1 MEKLGFLG
9 PEGTHSE
16 AAAMYLSQVINKD
29 CQMVP
34 MANIYSAIRAVEKG
48 QVETCL
54 VPVENSIEGSINI
67 TLDTLA
73 SSDDLRIVREL
84 IWGVHNQLMVKDP
97 SVPITRIV
105 SHAQP
110 LAQCR
115 DYIRKNYPD
124 AELDAVVSTAA
135 AAQMVADSDSSLGW
149 ATIGTRRAGELN
161 HLTAVDRNIED
172 HHNNCTRF
180 YQLARR
186 DYPEVVPAEK
196 ALLMCQI
203 DGKDAGQLC
212 RILMELATRQVNMT
226 RIESRPART
235 ELGEYIFFFDVDIPK
250 ERKLLEDAM
259 MAVDQKSLWMRN
271 PGQFP
276 VLRADNRVDEQ

>member
-16 AAAMYLSQVINKD
+16 AAAMHL
-29 CQMVP
+29 CQIMGRECQLVP
-34 MANIYSAIRAVEKG
+34 MSNIYSAIRAVEKG
-48 QVETCL
+48 KVDTCL

-73 SSDDLRIVREL
+73 STDDLRIVREL

-97 SVPITRIV
+97 KVPITRII

-115 DYIRKNYPD
+115 DYIRKNFPD
-124 AELDAVVSTAA
+124 AELDAVISTAA
-135 AAQMVADSDSSLGW
+135 AAQMVAESEPSLGW
-149 ATIGTRRAGELN
+149 AAIGTKRAGELN
-161 HLTAVDRNIED
+161 GLTALDRNIED

-180 YQLARR
+180 YQLARCG
-186 DYPEVVPAEK
+186 YPEKLSEEK

-235 ELGEYIFFFDVDIPK
+235 ELGEYIFFFDVDIPGN
-250 ERKLLEDAM
+250 RKLLEDAIQ
-259 MAVDQKSLWMRN
+259 AVEQKSLWLRT

-276 VLRADNRVDEQ
+276 VLRADNRVD